1 MSNNR
6 AARTDGGEDLLWII
20 WHKIFS
26 AIWHTLRMDEL
37 AGPRRNSGGVR
48 RREFLAGAALAGV
61 PARGASARPNIVVV
75 LMDDLRW
82 DELHCTGHPF
92 ALTPN
97 IDRLAAEGVTFRNAF
112 VTTPLCSP
120 SRACFLTGLY
130 AHEHG
135 ITDNTD
141 HSPASHRL
149 QTFPRALKA
158 NGYETAFIG
167 KWHMGVDDTPRPGFD
182 QWVGFPG
189 AGHVFR
195 CGAERRRAAREGDY
209 TTDILTRYAVELLG
223 RRRSNPLCLWLPHK
237 AVHPELTQL
246 ADGSITDPNG
256 GVFVPAERHKMLF
269 AGAPA
274 PRRPN
279 AGKAPLGKPA
289 LERKIGNLPPLG
301 PATGTDD
308 ETIRNRAR
316 MLKAVD
322 EGVGQMRT
330 ALERTGQMDNTV
342 FVFTSD
348 EGYFFGEHGLSIE
361 RRLAYEESIR
371 IPMIMRYPKLIRAGS
386 RIDAMVLGIDLAP
399 TLLDL
404 AGTKPAAPVNGR
416 LLVPLLDR
424 RKTAWRTSFPIEY
437 YSDRTMQRM
446 VNMGYQAVR
455 TERWKYIHYTELE
468 GMDELYDLQR
478 DPYEM
483 RNLIAD
489 AAVRGTLESLQAE
502 LRRLIH

>member
-1 MSNNR
+1 M
-6 AARTDGGEDLLWII
+6 
-20 WHKIFS
+20 
-26 AIWHTLRMDEL
+26 
-37 AGPRRNSGGVR
+37 R
-48 RREFLAGAALAGV
+48 RREFLAGAG
-61 PARGASARPNIVVV
+61 PAVSAARAAAHGRPNIVVV

-97 IDRLAAEGVTFRNAF
+97 IDRLAAEGVLFRNAF

-120 SRACFLTGLY
+120 SRACFLTGQY
-130 AHEHG
+130 THGHG

-141 HSPASHRL
+141 RSPASHRL
-149 QTFPRALKA
+149 STFPQALQA

-182 QWVGFPG
+182 HWVGFPG
-189 AGHVFR
+189 QGTYFDPVLNVDGRRVKETGH
-195 CGAERRRAAREGDY
+195 
-209 TTDILTRYAVELLG
+209 TTDILTRYAVDLLS
-223 RRRSNPLCLWLPHK
+223 RPRSNPLCLWLPHK
-237 AVHPELTQL
+237 AVHPEITQL

-256 GVFVPAERHKMLF
+256 GEFVPAERHKPLF
-269 AGAPA
+269 AGAPV

-279 AGKAPLGKPA
+279 ARKAPVGKPA
-289 LERKIGNLPPLG
+289 LERTIGNLPPLG
-301 PATGTDD
+301 AATGTDD

-322 EGVGQMRT
+322 EGVGQMRA
-330 ALERTGQMDNTV
+330 ALERSGQLDNTV

-371 IPMIMRYPKLIRAGS
+371 IPLIIRYPKRIRAGS
-386 RIDAMVLGIDLAP
+386 RIDAMALGIDLAP

-404 AGTKPAAPVNGR
+404 AWTKPAAPMNGQS
-416 LLVPLLDR
+416 LTPLFGR
-424 RKTAWRTSFPIEY
+424 RKKLPWRTSFLIEY
-437 YSDRTMQRM
+437 FSDRTMQRM
-446 VNMGYQAVR
+446 LNMGYRAVR
-455 TERWKYIHYTELE
+455 TERWKYIQYSELK
-468 GMDELYDLQR
+468 GMDELYDLR
-478 DPYEM
+478 YDPYEM

-489 AAVRGTLESLQAE
+489 PASRATLASLQAE
-502 LRRLIH
+502 LQKLIQ

>member
-1 MSNNR
+1 MSRCSEQPERLQGNR
-6 AARTDGGEDLLWII
+6 RADAARLL
-20 WHKIFS
+20 
-26 AIWHTLRMDEL
+26 
-37 AGPRRNSGGVR
+37 GR
-48 RREFLAGAALAGV
+48 RRFLAGAALAGGL
-61 PARGASARPNIVVV
+61 ARAADMRPNIVFV

-112 VTTPLCSP
+112 VTSPLCSP
-120 SRACFLTGLY
+120 SRACFLTGQY
-130 AHEHG
+130 AHVHG

-149 QTFPRALKA
+149 QTVPRTLQA

-182 QWVGFPG
+182 RWVGFPG
-189 AGHVFR
+189 QGTYFDPVLNVDGQRVKHQGF
-195 CGAERRRAAREGDY
+195 
-209 TTDILTRYAVELLG
+209 TTDLLTRYAVELLN
-223 RRRSNPLCLWLPHK
+223 RPRSKPLCLWLPHK

-256 GVFVPAERHKMLF
+256 GVFVPAERHKSLF
-269 AGAPA
+269 AGVPVV
-274 PRRPN
+274 RRPN
-279 AGKAPLGKPA
+279 AGKAPVGKPA
-289 LERKIGNLPPLG
+289 LERQIGNLPPLG

-322 EGVGQMRT
+322 EGVGQMRA
-330 ALERTGQMDNTV
+330 ALERTGKLDNTV

-371 IPMIMRYPKLIRAGS
+371 IPLIIRYPKRIRAGS
-386 RIDAMVLGIDLAP
+386 YVDAMALGIDLAP
-399 TLLDL
+399 TLLEL
-404 AGTKPAAPVNGR
+404 AQTQPAVAMNGR
-416 LLVPLLDR
+416 SLMPLIEG
-424 RKTAWRTSFPIEY
+424 RKTPWRSSFLIEY
-437 YSDRTMQRM
+437 FSDRTMQRM

-468 GMDELYDLQR
+468 GSDELYDLEN

-483 RNLIAD
+483 KNLIAERSSHG
-489 AAVRGTLESLQAE
+489 VLESLRGDLQ
-502 LRRLIH
+502 RLKQ

>member
-1 MSNNR
+1 MSGDIDHAAKPWQNR
-6 AARTDGGEDLLWII
+6 IRTDTGGLL
-20 WHKIFS
+20 
-26 AIWHTLRMDEL
+26 
-37 AGPRRNSGGVR
+37 R
-48 RREFLAGAALAGV
+48 RREFLAGATMAGL
-61 PARGASARPNIVVV
+61 ARGAGPRPNIVVV

-112 VTTPLCSP
+112 VTSPLCSP
-120 SRACFLTGLY
+120 SRACFLTGQY
-130 AHEHG
+130 AHAHG

-149 QTFPRALKA
+149 PTFPRALQA
-158 NGYETAFIG
+158 DGYETAFIG

-182 QWVGFPG
+182 HWVGFPG
-189 AGHVFR
+189 QGTYFDPVLNVDGRHVKENGF
-195 CGAERRRAAREGDY
+195 

-223 RRRSNPLCLWLPHK
+223 RPRSNPLCLWLPHK

-246 ADGSITDPNG
+246 ADGSISDPNG
-256 GVFVPAERHKMLF
+256 GQFVPAERHKTLF
-269 AGAPA
+269 ANVPVA
-274 PRRPN
+274 RRPN
-279 AGKAPLGKPA
+279 AGKAPVGKPA
-289 LERKIGNLPPLG
+289 LERVIGNLPPLG

-316 MLKAVD
+316 MLKSVD
-322 EGVGQMRT
+322 EGVGQMR
-330 ALERTGQMDNTV
+330 AVLERTGQLDNTV

-371 IPMIMRYPKLIRAGS
+371 IPMIIRYPKLIRAGS
-386 RIDAMVLGIDLAP
+386 RIEEMALGIDLAP
-399 TLLDL
+399 TLLEL
-404 AGTKPAAPVNGR
+404 TGTKPAAPMNGR
-416 LLVPLLDR
+416 SLVPLLER
-424 RKTAWRTSFPIEY
+424 RKTPWRTSFLIEY
-437 YSDRTMQRM
+437 FSDRTMQRM

-455 TERWKYIHYTELE
+455 TERWKYIHYTELD
-468 GMDELYDLQR
+468 GMDELYDLRR

-489 AAVRGTLESLQAE
+489 AAVRGTLESLRADLQ
-502 LRRLIH
+502 RLKQ